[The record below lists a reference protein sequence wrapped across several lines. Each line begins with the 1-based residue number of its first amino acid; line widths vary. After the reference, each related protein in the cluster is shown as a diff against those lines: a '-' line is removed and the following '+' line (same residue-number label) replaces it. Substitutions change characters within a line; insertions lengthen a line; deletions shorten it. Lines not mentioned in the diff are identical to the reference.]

1 MNSDMKLMTRRST
14 YLGRFA
20 ESRRR
25 CDCGSQRDLEWTWE
39 GGSKET
45 DLIDEQKRTRVMPN
59 GISAR
64 YQGKAHDGA
73 CVEWVYF

>member
-1 MNSDMKLMTRRST
+1 MNSDMKLMTKRST
-14 YLGRFA
+14 YLGRLA

-39 GGSKET
+39 GGSKEP
-45 DLIDEQKRTRVMPN
+45 DLLDEQKGTRVMPN